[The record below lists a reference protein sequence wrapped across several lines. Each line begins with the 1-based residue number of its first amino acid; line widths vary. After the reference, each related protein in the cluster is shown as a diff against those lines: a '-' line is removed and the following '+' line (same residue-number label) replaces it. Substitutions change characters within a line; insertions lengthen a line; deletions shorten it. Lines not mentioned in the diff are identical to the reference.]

1 MIKKKEKKK
10 EIVEIK
16 VSREI
21 VKVARYLIFSKK
33 SKKIIGCI
41 IMYSLH
47 LRQKSMKLRPN
58 SN

>member
-21 VKVARYLIFSKK
+21 VKVARYLIFSRKRE
-33 SKKIIGCI
+33 KIIGCI

-47 LRQKSMKLRPN
+47 LRQKSMELRPN